1 MERPTESPI
10 RIAVAEDNADLR
22 AMLIRM
28 LEHLGYQVACAVG
41 DGAKLLE
48 VCLKQHVDL
57 VLTDLDMPKVDGLA
71 AAEQIAQRGIPVI
84 LVSGHPDAL
93 SVVVEREPIVTCLLK
108 PTTLESL
115 EKAIRQALSQPT

>member
-1 MERPTESPI
+1 MERPSESPI

-28 LEHLGYQVACAVG
+28 LEHLGYQVACAVE

-48 VCLKQHVDL
+48 VCQEQHIDL

-71 AAEQIAQRGIPVI
+71 AAEQIAHRGIPVI

-93 SVVVEREPIVTCLLK
+93 SVVVEREPIASCLLK
-108 PTTLESL
+108 PATLESL
-115 EKAIRQALSQPT
+115 EKAIRQALSQAK